1 MALRKP
7 RGRRGSPL
15 YMTPALELLFK
26 SRSIVK
32 KDFWVFAFLYI
43 FPLVIGLSNGF
54 WVVDTQRHFT
64 PDTLDAANAV
74 GVPTLPAY
82 AYARFSFIF
91 LIAMAIAVVLKVM
104 LQAAQLRAAEGQKVS
119 LKVLWPVAKKRGW
132 QFFGLYLAVS
142 ILVCIW
148 LIPAFLFRDML
159 IELICFIPAII
170 MLRRYFVAPYVLLEN
185 EDMTVWQAI
194 ERSAQLTKHDPW
206 SVYPLIGV
214 MALFALFG
222 IIPYLGWLIAF
233 LLLFYYSAAPTIR
246 YQELKKF
253 DRG

>member
-15 YMTPALELLFK
+15 YVTPALELLFK
-26 SRSIVK
+26 SREMVK
-32 KDFWVFAFLYI
+32 KNFKVFAVLYF

-54 WVVDTQRHFT
+54 WVVDSQRHFT
-64 PDTLDAANAV
+64 PDTLDAANAI
-74 GVPTLPAY
+74 GTPALPAY
-82 AYARFSFIF
+82 AYAHFSFIF
-91 LIAMAIAVVLKVM
+91 LVALALAVVLKIM
-104 LQAAQLRAAEGQKVS
+104 LQAAQLQAAEGHKVS
-119 LKVLWPVAKKRGW
+119 LKVLWQVVKKRGW

-142 ILVCIW
+142 ILICIW
-148 LIPAFLFRDML
+148 LVPAFLFRDML

-170 MLRRYFVAPYVLLEN
+170 MLRRYFVASYVLLEN
-185 EDMTVWQAI
+185 KDMGVWQAM
-194 ERSAQLTKHDPW
+194 ERSARLTGRDSW
-206 SVYPLIGV
+206 SIYALIGV

-233 LLLFYYSAAPTIR
+233 LLLFYYSAAPAIR

-253 DRG
+253 DHG